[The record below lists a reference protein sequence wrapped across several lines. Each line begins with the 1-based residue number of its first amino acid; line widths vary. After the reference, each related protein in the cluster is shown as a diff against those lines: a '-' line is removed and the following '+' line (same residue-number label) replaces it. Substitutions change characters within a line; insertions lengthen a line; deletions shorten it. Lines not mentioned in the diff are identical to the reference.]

1 MAKVDTLIEK
11 YKGQIS
17 ARTINSMNNGDTT
30 KTKKYLEYM
39 CKMWLVFRRAPLTIK
54 LVMEFDSLL
63 PYIENKDIY
72 HSDYSD
78 IDFLLK
84 TIEDAKEF
92 KEEKTFNK
100 EEHVNVLIE
109 NEDYILLSPKTHI
122 GSLKYGKGTQWC
134 TAQTNYPGHFN
145 RYNRDGYLVYLLR
158 KKERGDIWDKVA
170 FYIENNDVIFGD
182 MDAYTSN
189 DSSKGSRDIYKSSW
203 HITEMMYII
212 SYIRQY
218 VTYCE
223 YKKTAKDEVKNI
235 SNILNKIDIEKLKFY
250 KTILSDKDSAMF
262 DDIDSRIK
270 TITEKLSFID
280 V

>member
-17 ARTINSMNNGDTT
+17 ARTINALNDGDTT

-39 CKMWLVFRRAPLTIK
+39 CKMWLEVRRAHQVIK
-54 LVMEFDSLL
+54 PVMEFDSLL

-78 IDFLLK
+78 INFLFETL
-84 TIEDAKEF
+84 EEAKEL

-109 NEDYILLSPKTHI
+109 NEDYILLRPKTHR

-145 RYNRDGYLVYLLR
+145 SYNRDGYLIYLLR
-158 KKERGDIWDKVA
+158 RKEKGDIWDKVA
-170 FYIENNDVIFGD
+170 FYIESSDVTLGQ
-182 MDAYTSN
+182 MDVYTSN
-189 DSSKGSRDIYKSSW
+189 DSNKGSRDIYKSSW
-203 HITEMMYII
+203 DITQMMYIV
-212 SYIRQY
+212 SYVRQY
-218 VTYCE
+218 ITYCE
-223 YKKTAKDEVKNI
+223 YKKIAKDEVKNI
-235 SNILNKIDIEKLKFY
+235 SEILNKIDIEKLKFY

-270 TITEKLSFID
+270 AITEKLSMID

>member
-17 ARTINSMNNGDTT
+17 ARTINALNNGDTT

-39 CKMWLVFRRAPLTIK
+39 CKMWLDVRRAPQVIK
-54 LVMEFDSLL
+54 SVMEFDSLL

-78 IDFLLK
+78 INFLFES
-84 TIEDAKEF
+84 IEKAKEL

-109 NEDYILLSPKTHI
+109 NEDYILLIPKTHR

-134 TAQTNYPGHFN
+134 TAQTDYPGHFN
-145 RYNRDGYLVYLLR
+145 DYTCDGYLIYLLR
-158 KKERGDIWDKVA
+158 KKEKGDIWDKVA
-170 FYIENNDVIFGD
+170 FYIDNNNVTFDLMDV
-182 MDAYTSN
+182 YTSN
-189 DSSKGSRDIYKSSW
+189 DSNKGSRDIYKSSW
-203 HITEMMYII
+203 DITQMMYIV

-218 VTYCE
+218 ITYCE

-235 SNILNKIDIEKLKFY
+235 SEILNKIDIEKLKFY
-250 KTILSDKDSAMF
+250 KTILSDKDNSMF
-262 DDIDSRIK
+262 EDIDNRIK
-270 TITEKLSFID
+270 SITEKLSLID

>member
-17 ARTINSMNNGDTT
+17 ARTINSMYNGDTT

-39 CKMWLVFRRAPLTIK
+39 CKTWFAFRRAPQTIK

-78 IDFLLK
+78 VNFLVK
-84 TIEDAKEF
+84 TVEDAKEF

-109 NEDYILLSPKTHI
+109 NEDYILLSPKTHR

-134 TAQTNYPGHFN
+134 TAQTDYPGHFN

-158 KKERGDIWDKVA
+158 KKEIGDIWDKVA
-170 FYIENNDVIFGD
+170 FYIENDNATLGLMDV
-182 MDAYTSN
+182 YTSN
-189 DSSKGSRDIYKSSW
+189 DSNKGSRDIYKSSW
-203 HITEMMYII
+203 YITEMMYIV

-235 SNILNKIDIEKLKFY
+235 SDILNKIDIEKLKFY
-250 KTILSDKDSAMF
+250 KTILSDKDSSMF
-262 DDIDSRIK
+262 EDIDSRIK

>member
-1 MAKVDTLIEK
+1 MAKVDTLIKK

-17 ARTINSMNNGDTT
+17 PRTINALNNGDTT

-39 CKMWLVFRRAPLTIK
+39 CKMWLEVRRAPQVIK
-54 LVMEFDSLL
+54 PVMEFDSLL

-78 IDFLLK
+78 INFLFETL
-84 TIEDAKEF
+84 EEAKEL

-109 NEDYILLSPKTHI
+109 NEDYILLRPKTHR

-145 RYNRDGYLVYLLR
+145 SYTRDGYLVYLLR

-170 FYIENNDVIFGD
+170 FYIESSDVTLGQ
-182 MDAYTSN
+182 MDVYTSN
-189 DSSKGSRDIYKSSW
+189 DSNKDSRDIYKSSW
-203 HITEMMYII
+203 DITEMMYIV
-212 SYIRQY
+212 SYVRQY
-218 VTYCE
+218 ITYCE

-235 SNILNKIDIEKLKFY
+235 SEILNKIDIEKLKFY

-270 TITEKLSFID
+270 AITEKLSMID

>member
-17 ARTINSMNNGDTT
+17 ARTINALNNGDTT
-30 KTKKYLEYM
+30 KTKKYLNYM
-39 CKMWLVFRRAPLTIK
+39 CKMWLEIRRAPQVIK
-54 LVMEFDSLL
+54 PVMEFDSLL

-72 HSDYSD
+72 HSDYSN

-84 TIEDAKEF
+84 TIEDAKEL

-109 NEDYILLSPKTHI
+109 NDDYILLRPKTHR

-134 TAQTNYPGHFN
+134 TAQTDYPGHFN
-145 RYNRDGYLVYLLR
+145 GYTREGYLVYLLR

-170 FYIENNDVIFGD
+170 FYIENDNVTLGFMDVF
-182 MDAYTSN
+182 TSN
-189 DSSKGSRDIYKSSW
+189 DSNKGSRDIYKSSW
-203 HITEMMYII
+203 NITEMMYIV

-235 SNILNKIDIEKLKFY
+235 SDILNKIDIEKLKFY
-250 KTILSDKDSAMF
+250 KTILSDKDSSMF
-262 DDIDSRIK
+262 EDIDSRIK
-270 TITEKLSFID
+270 TITEKLSMID

>member
-17 ARTINSMNNGDTT
+17 ARTINALNDGDTT

-39 CKMWLVFRRAPLTIK
+39 CKMWLEIRRAPQVIK
-54 LVMEFDSLL
+54 PVMEFDSLL

-78 IDFLLK
+78 INFLFETL
-84 TIEDAKEF
+84 EEAKEL

-109 NEDYILLSPKTHI
+109 NEDYILLRPKTHR

-145 RYNRDGYLVYLLR
+145 SYNRDGYLIYLLR
-158 KKERGDIWDKVA
+158 RKEKGDIWDKVA
-170 FYIENNDVIFGD
+170 FYIESSDVTLGQ
-182 MDAYTSN
+182 MDVYTSN
-189 DSSKGSRDIYKSSW
+189 DSNKGSRDIYKSSW
-203 HITEMMYII
+203 DITQMMYIV
-212 SYIRQY
+212 SYVRQY
-218 VTYCE
+218 ITYCE
-223 YKKTAKDEVKNI
+223 YKKIAKDEVKNI
-235 SNILNKIDIEKLKFY
+235 SEILNKIDIEKLKFY
-250 KTILSDKDSAMF
+250 KTILSDKDSSMF
-262 DDIDSRIK
+262 EDIDNRIK
-270 TITEKLSFID
+270 AITEKLSMID

>member
-17 ARTINSMNNGDTT
+17 ARTINALNNGDTT
-30 KTKKYLEYM
+30 KTKKYLNYM
-39 CKMWLVFRRAPLTIK
+39 CKMWLEIRRAPQVIK
-54 LVMEFDSLL
+54 PVMEFDSLL

-78 IDFLLK
+78 VNFLFEV
-84 TIEDAKEF
+84 IEEAKEL
-92 KEEKTFNK
+92 KDEKTFNK

-109 NEDYILLSPKTHI
+109 NEDYILLRPKTHR

-134 TAQTNYPGHFN
+134 TAQTDYPGHFN
-145 RYNRDGYLVYLLR
+145 GYTRNGYLVYLLR

-170 FYIENNDVIFGD
+170 FLIENDNVTFGR
-182 MDAYTSN
+182 MEVYTSN
-189 DSSKGSRDIYKSSW
+189 DSNKGSRDIYKSSW
-203 HITEMMYII
+203 DITQMMYIV

-218 VTYCE
+218 ITYCE

-235 SNILNKIDIEKLKFY
+235 SEILNKIDIEKLKFY

-270 TITEKLSFID
+270 SITEKLSIID
-280 V
+280 T

>member
-17 ARTINSMNNGDTT
+17 ARTINALNNGDTT

-39 CKMWLVFRRAPLTIK
+39 CKMWLEVRRAPQVIK
-54 LVMEFDSLL
+54 PVMEFDSLL

-78 IDFLLK
+78 INFLFETL
-84 TIEDAKEF
+84 EEAKEL

-109 NEDYILLSPKTHI
+109 NDDYILLRPKTHR

-134 TAQTNYPGHFN
+134 TAQTDYPGHFN
-145 RYNRDGYLVYLLR
+145 GYTRDGYLIYLLR

-170 FYIENNDVIFGD
+170 FYIDSDNVTLGQMET
-182 MDAYTSN
+182 YTSN
-189 DSSKGSRDIYKSSW
+189 DSNKGSRDIYKSSW
-203 HITEMMYII
+203 DITQMMYIV
-212 SYIRQY
+212 SYVRQY
-218 VTYCE
+218 ITYCE

-235 SNILNKIDIEKLKFY
+235 SEILNKIDIEKLKFY
-250 KTILSDKDSAMF
+250 KTILSDKDSSMF
-262 DDIDSRIK
+262 EDIDSRIK
-270 TITEKLSFID
+270 AITEKLSMID

>member
-17 ARTINSMNNGDTT
+17 ARTINALNNGDTT

-39 CKMWLVFRRAPLTIK
+39 CKMWLEVRRAPQVIK
-54 LVMEFDSLL
+54 PVMEFDSLL

-78 IDFLLK
+78 INFLFETL
-84 TIEDAKEF
+84 EEAKEL

-109 NEDYILLSPKTHI
+109 NDDYILLRPKTHR

-145 RYNRDGYLVYLLR
+145 SYNRDGYLVYLLR

-170 FYIENNDVIFGD
+170 FYIESEDVTLGH
-182 MDAYTSN
+182 MDVYTSN
-189 DSSKGSRDIYKSSW
+189 DSNKGSRDIYKSSW
-203 HITEMMYII
+203 DITEMMYIV
-212 SYIRQY
+212 SYVRQY
-218 VTYCE
+218 ITYCE

-235 SNILNKIDIEKLKFY
+235 SEILNKIDIEKLKFY

-270 TITEKLSFID
+270 SITEKLSMID

>member
-17 ARTINSMNNGDTT
+17 ARTINSLNNGDTT

-39 CKMWLVFRRAPLTIK
+39 CKMWLEVRRAPQVIK
-54 LVMEFDSLL
+54 PVMEFDSLL

-78 IDFLLK
+78 INFLFEV
-84 TIEDAKEF
+84 IEEAKEL

-109 NEDYILLSPKTHI
+109 NEDYILLRPKTHR

-145 RYNRDGYLVYLLR
+145 SYNRDGYLIYLLR

-170 FYIENNDVIFGD
+170 FYIENDNVTFGFMDV
-182 MDAYTSN
+182 YTSN
-189 DSSKGSRDIYKSSW
+189 DSNKGSRDIYKSSW
-203 HITEMMYII
+203 DITQMMYIV

-218 VTYCE
+218 ITYCE

-235 SNILNKIDIEKLKFY
+235 SEILNKIDIEKLKFY
-250 KTILSDKDSAMF
+250 KTILSDKDSTMF
-262 DDIDSRIK
+262 DDIDNRIK
-270 TITEKLSFID
+270 TITEKLSMID

>member
-17 ARTINSMNNGDTT
+17 ARTINALNNGDTT

-39 CKMWLVFRRAPLTIK
+39 CKMWLEVRRAPQVIK
-54 LVMEFDSLL
+54 PVMEFDSLL

-78 IDFLLK
+78 INFLFETL
-84 TIEDAKEF
+84 EEAKEL

-109 NEDYILLSPKTHI
+109 NEDYILLRPKTHK

-134 TAQTNYPGHFN
+134 TSQTDYPGHFN
-145 RYNRDGYLVYLLR
+145 SYTRDGYLVYLLR
-158 KKERGDIWDKVA
+158 KKEKGDIWDKVA
-170 FYIENNDVIFGD
+170 FYIENDNVTFGFMDV
-182 MDAYTSN
+182 YTSN
-189 DSSKGSRDIYKSSW
+189 DSNKGSRDIYKSSW
-203 HITEMMYII
+203 DITQMMYIV

-218 VTYCE
+218 ITYCE

-235 SNILNKIDIEKLKFY
+235 SEILNKIDIEKLKFY

-270 TITEKLSFID
+270 SITEKLSMID

>member
-17 ARTINSMNNGDTT
+17 ARTINALNDGDTT

-39 CKMWLVFRRAPLTIK
+39 CKMWLEIRRAPQVIK
-54 LVMEFDSLL
+54 PVMEFDSLL

-78 IDFLLK
+78 IDFLFES
-84 TIEDAKEF
+84 IEKAKEL

-109 NEDYILLSPKTHI
+109 NEDYILLRPKTHR

-145 RYNRDGYLVYLLR
+145 SYTRDGYLVYLLR

-170 FYIENNDVIFGD
+170 FYIESDNVTFGFMDV
-182 MDAYTSN
+182 YTSN
-189 DSSKGSRDIYKSSW
+189 DSNKGSRDIYKSSW
-203 HITEMMYII
+203 DITQMMYIV
-212 SYIRQY
+212 SYVRQY
-218 VTYCE
+218 ITYCE

-235 SNILNKIDIEKLKFY
+235 SEILNKIDIEKLKFY

-270 TITEKLSFID
+270 SITEKLSMID

>member
-17 ARTINSMNNGDTT
+17 ARTINALNNGDTT
-30 KTKKYLEYM
+30 KTKKYLDYM
-39 CKMWLVFRRAPLTIK
+39 CKMWLEVRRAPQVIK
-54 LVMEFDSLL
+54 PVMEFDSLL

-78 IDFLLK
+78 INFLFETL
-84 TIEDAKEF
+84 EEAKEL

-109 NEDYILLSPKTHI
+109 NDDYILLIPKTHK

-134 TAQTNYPGHFN
+134 TAQTDYPSHFN
-145 RYNRDGYLVYLLR
+145 NYTRDGYLVYLLR
-158 KKERGDIWDKVA
+158 KKEKGDIWDKVA
-170 FYIENNDVIFGD
+170 FYIENDNVTFGFMDV
-182 MDAYTSN
+182 YTSN
-189 DSSKGSRDIYKSSW
+189 DSNKGSRDIYKSSW
-203 HITEMMYII
+203 DITEMMYIV

-218 VTYCE
+218 ITYCE

-235 SNILNKIDIEKLKFY
+235 SEILKKIDIEKLKFY

-270 TITEKLSFID
+270 SITEKLSMID

>member
-1 MAKVDTLIEK
+1 MAKVDILIKK
-11 YKGQIS
+11 YEGQIS
-17 ARTINSMNNGDTT
+17 PRTINALNNGDTT

-39 CKMWLVFRRAPLTIK
+39 CKMWLKVRRAPQVIK
-54 LVMEFDSLL
+54 PVMDFDNLL

-78 IDFLLK
+78 VNFLHK
-84 TIEDAKEF
+84 TVENAKEL
-92 KEEKTFNK
+92 KEEKTFIK

-109 NEDYILLSPKTHI
+109 NEDYILLIPKTHR

-134 TAQTNYPGHFN
+134 TAQTDYAGHFN
-145 RYNRDGYLVYLLR
+145 SHKRNGYLVYLLR

-170 FYIENNDVIFGD
+170 FYIEGNNVTLGEMDV
-182 MDAYTSN
+182 YTSN
-189 DSSKGSRDIYKSSW
+189 DSNKGSRDIYKSSW
-203 HITEMMYII
+203 DITQMMYIV
-212 SYIRQY
+212 SYVRQY

-235 SNILNKIDIEKLKFY
+235 SEILNKIDIDKLKFY

-262 DDIDSRIK
+262 DDIDNRIK
-270 TITEKLSFID
+270 KITEKLSMID